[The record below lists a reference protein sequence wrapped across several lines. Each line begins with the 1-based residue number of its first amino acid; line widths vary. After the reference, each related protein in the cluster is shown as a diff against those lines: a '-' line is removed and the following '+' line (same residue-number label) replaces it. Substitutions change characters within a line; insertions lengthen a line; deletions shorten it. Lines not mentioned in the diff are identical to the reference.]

1 MSIKEIA
8 AFGQE
13 TLKGMRRAGGL
24 LLVLAA
30 LTSPVTAYGQGQ
42 GGNGHGQGHGG
53 NGHGQGHGGNSQRRG
68 APEIDPGSMVSAMTL
83 LTGGM
88 LILMDRYRRK

>member
-8 AFGQE
+8 AFGQGA
-13 TLKGMRRAGGL
+13 LKGMRRAGVL

-30 LTSPVTAYGQGQ
+30 LTGPVTAYGQGQ
-42 GGNGHGQGHGG
+42 GQGG
-53 NGHGQGHGGNSQRRG
+53 NGQGGNGQGRS

-83 LTGGM
+83 LTGGV

>member
-8 AFGQE
+8 AFGQGA
-13 TLKGMRRAGGL
+13 LKGMRRAGVL

-30 LTSPVTAYGQGQ
+30 LTGPVTAYGQGQ
-42 GGNGHGQGHGG
+42 GQGG
-53 NGHGQGHGGNSQRRG
+53 NGQGGNGQGGNGQGGNGQGRS

-83 LTGGM
+83 LTGGV